1 MILVQFKNAGY
12 AAVIVCDICQ
22 QRISDGGL
30 AVAVFP
36 HVDHESSELL
46 PVLHAHKGPCH
57 HAAEAKLGG
66 NTGWEELANHLLEMA
81 HNSGLSPEAL
91 IDHRKAYEI
100 AHHGGAP
107 EGHD

>member
-1 MILVQFKNAGY
+1 MILAQFKNAWY

-36 HVDHESSELL
+36 HVNHESSELL
-46 PVLHAHKGPCH
+46 PVLHAHRGPCH

-66 NTGWEELANHLLEMA
+66 NTGQEEISQSPIADGSQLGTV
-81 HNSGLSPEAL
+81 SRGPYRSPE
-91 IDHRKAYEI
+91 
-100 AHHGGAP
+100 GV
-107 EGHD
+107 